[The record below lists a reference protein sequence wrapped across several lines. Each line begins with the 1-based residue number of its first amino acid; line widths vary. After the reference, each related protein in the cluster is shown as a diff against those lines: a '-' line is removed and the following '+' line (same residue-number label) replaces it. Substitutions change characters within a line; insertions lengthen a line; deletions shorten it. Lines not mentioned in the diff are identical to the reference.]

1 MTAQIPP
8 EEVSAHV
15 EDLLAGRREACRAR
29 ARRLLD
35 AGTSLRELY
44 SGLFTT
50 SLVEVGRRWQQGNAT
65 VADEHLATALTEDL
79 LVYVF
84 PRALGARR
92 NGLRAVVSCAANEL
106 HQVGGRIVAD
116 VLELQGWHV
125 DFLGANLPADA
136 LAGLV
141 QKRRPHLVGLSVALE
156 ENLGRVAEA
165 VAQVRAVA
173 PEVPV
178 VVGGQAFG
186 SGAARQA
193 VVRLPGVRYL
203 ATLQEV
209 EALAGELGPSGG

>member
-1 MTAQIPP
+1 MSGQVSP
-8 EEVSAHV
+8 EELTAHV

-29 ARRLLD
+29 TRRLME
-35 AGTSLRELY
+35 AGVALRELY
-44 SGLFTT
+44 AGLFTA
-50 SLVEVGRRWQQGNAT
+50 SLVEVGRRWQEGQAT

-84 PRALGARR
+84 PRALGAAR

-136 LAGLV
+136 LAALV
-141 QKRRPHLVGLSVALE
+141 RDRRPHLVGISVALE
-156 ENLGRVAEA
+156 ENLGRMAEA
-165 VAQVRAVA
+165 VRQVRAVA

-178 VVGGQAFG
+178 VVGGQAFA
-186 SGAARQA
+186 SPSARQA
-193 VVRLPGVRYL
+193 AEALPGVRHL
-203 ATLQEV
+203 GSLQAL
-209 EALAGELGPSGG
+209 EALAASLGAARG